1 LLGDIEGE
9 AADAAPGVVDEDV
22 EFAEM
27 RGGVLDSATVLS
39 EIGDVHLKAERPAAQ
54 SFDFAGEIVRGVD
67 VAQTESDIGSRV
79 SASESD
85 GAAEASRGA
94 GD

>member
-1 LLGDIEGE
+1 
-9 AADAAPGVVDEDV
+9 
-22 EFAEM
+22 
-27 RGGVLDSATVLS
+27 
-39 EIGDVHLKAERPAAQ
+39 LKAERPAAQ